1 MSQYLVDRLEHAS
14 NVEIRLNTEA
24 TQLHGHETLE
34 SVTIVN
40 HPTGASEVIAAHGL
54 FVMIGADPCT
64 EWLKG
69 SVALDDKGFVRAG
82 EGVDTPFATSHAG
95 IFAVGDV
102 RSGSVKR
109 VASAVGEGSVVIQAV
124 HHHLASLR
132 EATPDVSAAQA
143 RVVEPSRNARTPED
157 GRTIR

>member
-14 NVEIRLNTEA
+14 NVEIRHNTEA

-82 EGVDTPFATSHAG
+82 EGSTRRSQPVTQVSSPWATSA
-95 IFAVGDV
+95 AV
-102 RSGSVKR
+102 R
-109 VASAVGEGSVVIQAV
+109 
-124 HHHLASLR
+124 
-132 EATPDVSAAQA
+132 
-143 RVVEPSRNARTPED
+143 
-157 GRTIR
+157 

>member
-1 MSQYLVDRLEHAS
+1 MSQYLVDRLEHTS
-14 NVEIRLNTEA
+14 NVEICLNAET

-34 SVTIVN
+34 SITITN
-40 HPTGASEVIAAHGL
+40 RATGAVKDAAAHGL

-64 EWLKG
+64 GWLKG
-69 SVALDDKGFVRAG
+69 SVVLDDKGFVRAG
-82 EGVDTPFATSHAG
+82 ETDTTCVTSHAG

-124 HHHLASLR
+124 HHYLASLR
-132 EATPDVSAAQA
+132 GSASNVNGKTATSEQSPKRSC
-143 RVVEPSRNARTPED
+143 
-157 GRTIR
+157 